1 MPIDKF
7 KDVSRYLDDIPSV
20 RQNVSDLS
28 ARFELGEE
36 QAEVSTEE
44 TADELDGKLSGEAE
58 SSSEDSASVSNCIQE
73 SINFLASE
81 KAKEMVVREPYWPKW
96 NSPWWHALL
105 LEEMG
110 LAGAIPSE
118 FVEHYAGV
126 VDQHYLHFFPFT
138 EEEIPAGVSP
148 IFNIACHCYLGS
160 LYRMLSAGEN
170 FDHDLKLTDGRVLA
184 GKTAVARTIPSDCF
198 DATPEHERALNWV
211 RPWFLKYQISGG
223 GLNCDESNYLKE
235 TPSCSVL
242 STLPALEALVS
253 IDSNLLSEEELA
265 FLDSGVTYLIERNLF
280 RSKRTGEVV
289 DPTWLEPAFPRFYF
303 YDVLRGLTLVTR
315 WALKRS
321 RKLPQSAI
329 AEAMHALNQQI
340 TREGFVPKRSNVQER
355 KTIIRTDAG
364 HEKDQPVTSF
374 ALLEAVDQV
383 GQPSL
388 HLTQEYLGLLLR
400 LKYMS
405 DARLLR

>member
-1 MPIDKF
+1 MPTDKG

-20 RQNVSDLS
+20 RQSVSDLS
-28 ARFELGEE
+28 ARYEPLEE
-36 QAEVSTEE
+36 N
-44 TADELDGKLSGEAE
+44 DELINSEAE
-58 SSSEDSASVSNCIQE
+58 SSSGDSASVSSFIQS
-73 SINFLASE
+73 SIDFLASE
-81 KAKEMVVREPYWPKW
+81 EAKNSVLREPYWPKW

-110 LAGAIPSE
+110 LANAIPSG
-118 FVEHYAGV
+118 FVEHYAAV

-138 EEEIPAGVSP
+138 EEEVPAGASP

-160 LYRMLSAGEN
+160 LYRMLSASDI
-170 FDHDLKLTDGRVLA
+170 FDHDLKLLDGRILA
-184 GKTAVARTIPSDCF
+184 GKSAVARTIPSDCF

-242 STLPALEALVS
+242 STIPALEALVA

-265 FLDSGVTYLIERNLF
+265 FLDNGVTYLIERSLF

-321 RKLPQSAI
+321 RKLPQAAI
-329 AEAMHALNQQI
+329 AEAMHALNDQI
-340 TREGFVPKRSNVQER
+340 TREGFVPRRSNVQER
-355 KTIIRTDAG
+355 KTIIRIDAG
-364 HEKDQPVTSF
+364 HEKDHPVTSF
-374 ALLEAVDQV
+374 PLLDAVDQV

>member
-1 MPIDKF
+1 MPTDKG

-20 RQNVSDLS
+20 RQSVSDLS
-28 ARFELGEE
+28 ARYEPLEE
-36 QAEVSTEE
+36 NGDHIS
-44 TADELDGKLSGEAE
+44 SEAE
-58 SSSEDSASVSNCIQE
+58 SSSGDSASAHIQA
-73 SINFLASE
+73 SIDFLASE
-81 KAKEMVVREPYWPKW
+81 EAKNLVLREPYWPKW

-110 LAGAIPSE
+110 LASAIPNE
-118 FVEHYAGV
+118 FVEHYAAV

-138 EEEIPAGVSP
+138 EEEIPAGASP

-160 LYRMLSAGEN
+160 LYRMLSAGEI
-170 FDHDLKLTDGRVLA
+170 FDHDLKLVDGRVLA
-184 GKTAVARTIPSDCF
+184 GKSAVARTIPSDCF

-242 STLPALEALVS
+242 STIPALEALVA

-265 FLDSGVTYLIERNLF
+265 FLDNGVTYLIERNLF

-321 RKLPQSAI
+321 RKLPQAAI
-329 AEAMHALNQQI
+329 AEAMHALSDQI
-340 TREGFVPKRSNVQER
+340 TRDGFVPRRSNVQER

-364 HEKDQPVTSF
+364 HEKDHPVTSF
-374 ALLEAVDQV
+374 PLLEAVDQV

>member
-7 KDVSRYLDDIPSV
+7 KDVSRYIDDIPSV

-28 ARFELGEE
+28 SRY
-36 QAEVSTEE
+36 EVCSEIDT
-44 TADELDGKLSGEAE
+44 ELDTEAE
-58 SSSEDSASVSNCIQE
+58 SSSEDSAFAHIQE
-73 SINFLASE
+73 SIDFLASAG
-81 KAKEMVVREPYWPKW
+81 AKEMVVREPYWPKW

-110 LAGAIPSE
+110 LASAIPQP
-118 FVEHYAGV
+118 FIEHYAEV

-138 EEEIPAGVSP
+138 EEEVPVGVSP

-160 LYRMLSAGEN
+160 LYRLFSSVDI
-170 FDHDLKLTDGRVLA
+170 FDHDLKLTDGRILA
-184 GKTAVARTIPSDCF
+184 GKSATARTIPSDCF
-198 DATPEHERALNWV
+198 DASPEHERALNWV
-211 RPWFLKYQISGG
+211 RPWFLKYQMSGG

-253 IDSNLLSEEELA
+253 IDTNLLSEDELA
-265 FLDSGVTYLIERNLF
+265 FLDSGVSYLIERNLF

-289 DPTWLEPAFPRFYF
+289 DSTWLEPAFPRFYF

-329 AEAMHALNQQI
+329 AEAMHALDNQI
-340 TREGFVPKRSNVQER
+340 TREGFVPKRSNVKDG
-355 KTIIRTDAG
+355 KTLLPNASG
-364 HEKDQPVTSF
+364 HEKDHPATSF

-383 GQPSL
+383 GKPSL

>member
-1 MPIDKF
+1 MPTDKG

-20 RQNVSDLS
+20 RQSVSDLS
-28 ARFELGEE
+28 ARYEPLEE
-36 QAEVSTEE
+36 
-44 TADELDGKLSGEAE
+44 SGDHISSEAE
-58 SSSEDSASVSNCIQE
+58 SSSGDSASAHIQA
-73 SINFLASE
+73 SIDFLASE
-81 KAKEMVVREPYWPKW
+81 EAKNLVLREPYWPKW

-110 LAGAIPSE
+110 LASAIPNE
-118 FVEHYAGV
+118 FVEHYAAV
-126 VDQHYLHFFPFT
+126 VDKHYLHFFPFT

-160 LYRMLSAGEN
+160 LYRMLSAGEI
-170 FDHDLKLTDGRVLA
+170 FDHDLKLADGRVLA
-184 GKTAVARTIPSDCF
+184 GKSAVARTIPSDCF

-242 STLPALEALVS
+242 STIPALEALVA

-265 FLDSGVTYLIERNLF
+265 FLDNGVTYLIERNLF

-321 RKLPQSAI
+321 RKLPQAAI
-329 AEAMHALNQQI
+329 AEAMHALNDQI
-340 TREGFVPKRSNVQER
+340 TRDGFVPRRSNVQER

-364 HEKDQPVTSF
+364 HEKDLPVTSF
-374 ALLEAVDQV
+374 PLLDAVDQV

>member
-1 MPIDKF
+1 MPIDKN
-7 KDVSRYLDDIPSV
+7 KDVLRYLDDIPSI
-20 RQNVSDLS
+20 RQCVSDLS
-28 ARFELGEE
+28 ARFEPTD
-36 QAEVSTEE
+36 EVS
-44 TADELDGKLSGEAE
+44 DELNGEAE
-58 SSSEDSASVSNCIQE
+58 SSGEGSAFPHIQS
-73 SINFLASE
+73 SIDYLASPE
-81 KAKEMVVREPYWPKW
+81 AKAMAAREPYWPKW
-96 NSPWWHALL
+96 DNPWWHALL

-110 LAGAIPSE
+110 LAGEIPPKFIE
-118 FVEHYAGV
+118 DYAAT
-126 VDQHYLHFFPFT
+126 VDKHYLHFFPFT
-138 EEEIPAGVSP
+138 EEEIPVGVSP
-148 IFNIACHCYLGS
+148 IFHIACHCYLGS
-160 LYRMLSAGEN
+160 LYRLLTAGDI
-170 FDHDLKLTDGRVLA
+170 FDHDLKLADGRVLA
-184 GKTAVARTIPSDCF
+184 GHSATARTIPSDCF

-211 RPWFLKYQISGG
+211 RPWFLKYQITGG

-235 TPSCSVL
+235 SPSCSVL

-253 IDSNLLSEEELA
+253 IDTNLLTEDELA

-321 RKLPQSAI
+321 RKLPQEAI
-329 AEAMHALNQQI
+329 AEALHALNEQI
-340 TREGFVPKRSNVQER
+340 TREGFVPRRSNVQGR
-355 KTIIRTDAG
+355 RTIARTESG
-364 HEKDQPVTSF
+364 HEKDLAASSF
-374 ALLEAVDQV
+374 ALLDAVDQV
-383 GQPSL
+383 GKPSL

>member
-1 MPIDKF
+1 MPIDKN
-7 KDVSRYLDDIPSV
+7 KDVLRYLDDIPSV
-20 RQNVSDLS
+20 RQAVSDLS
-28 ARFELGEE
+28 ARY
-36 QAEVSTEE
+36 EVSP
-44 TADELDGKLSGEAE
+44 ELDPELVAE
-58 SSSEDSASVSNCIQE
+58 SSSEDSAFAHIQDSVE
-73 SINFLASE
+73 FLASPE
-81 KAKEMVVREPYWPKW
+81 AKLMVVREPYWPKW

-110 LAGAIPSE
+110 LASEIPPH
-118 FVEHYAGV
+118 FIEHYAEV

-138 EEEIPAGVSP
+138 EEEVPAGVSP
-148 IFNIACHCYLGS
+148 VFNIACHCYLGS
-160 LYRMLSAGEN
+160 LYRMFSSVDI
-170 FDHDLKLTDGRVLA
+170 FDHDLKLTDGRILA
-184 GKTAVARTIPSDCF
+184 GKSATARTIPSDCF
-198 DATPEHERALNWV
+198 DASPEHERALNWV
-211 RPWFLKYQISGG
+211 RPWFLKYQMSGG

-253 IDSNLLSEEELA
+253 IDTNLLSEDELA
-265 FLDSGVTYLIERNLF
+265 FLDNGVTYLIERNLF

-289 DPTWLEPAFPRFYF
+289 DTTWLEPAFPRFYF

-329 AEAMHALNQQI
+329 AEALHALDNQI
-340 TREGFVPKRSNVQER
+340 TREGFVPKRSNVKDG
-355 KTIIRTDAG
+355 KTLLPTASG
-364 HEKDQPVTSF
+364 HEKDHPASSF

-383 GQPSL
+383 GKPSL

>member
-1 MPIDKF
+1 
-7 KDVSRYLDDIPSV
+7 
-20 RQNVSDLS
+20 
-28 ARFELGEE
+28 
-36 QAEVSTEE
+36 
-44 TADELDGKLSGEAE
+44 
-58 SSSEDSASVSNCIQE
+58 
-73 SINFLASE
+73 
-81 KAKEMVVREPYWPKW
+81 
-96 NSPWWHALL
+96 
-105 LEEMG
+105 
-110 LAGAIPSE
+110 
-118 FVEHYAGV
+118 
-126 VDQHYLHFFPFT
+126 
-138 EEEIPAGVSP
+138 
-148 IFNIACHCYLGS
+148 
-160 LYRMLSAGEN
+160 MLSAGEN
-170 FDHDLKLTDGRVLA
+170 FDHDLKLADGRVLA
-184 GKTAVARTIPSDCF
+184 GKSAVARTIPSDCF

-242 STLPALEALVS
+242 STIPALEALVA

-265 FLDSGVTYLIERNLF
+265 FLDNGVTYLIERNLF

-321 RKLPQSAI
+321 CKLPQAAI
-329 AEAMHALNQQI
+329 AEAMHALNDQI
-340 TREGFVPKRSNVQER
+340 TRDGFVPRRSNVQER

-364 HEKDQPVTSF
+364 HEKDHPVTSF
-374 ALLEAVDQV
+374 PLLEAVDQV